1 METRAPVLRNSV
13 VRKVPDLGLGQDMV
27 PAQTTGVDQT
37 VPVSADGVPAVE
49 PPYTPLS
56 SRHLTIQDCKSM
68 ARCPQGASSSER
80 SSISD
85 DHPAG
90 VREAAKQV
98 APTSLATL
106 DVGTSIGE
114 ADAVVVTDLETPFE
128 TPLSSGEPSP
138 STPSKLLPRSEA
150 FLEPA
155 AADGSLQHS
164 TLSGGLLHVQ
174 QMSKAQSSNERSA
187 DTCSLRTGFAPR
199 NEAWGTKASEQP
211 ARSETGPSNLTHFTS
226 SLSAQL
232 RSHQDGSVAPQS
244 ERASFNSP
252 DGRTFSNRVPSGHET
267 SDESDGG
274 TIEEDSFQF
283 QVPLASLC
291 SSADYSRHVGPPF
304 GWATVTPRFAS
315 QGSTP
320 RPCSKSLFHSPRK
333 LSAKQAR
340 SNLEAEPIA
349 PGRSELCTG
358 LAPPPADLY
367 TLSKGQL
374 ISML

>member
-37 VPVSADGVPAVE
+37 VPVKADGVPAVE
-49 PPYTPLS
+49 PPYTPLL
-56 SRHLTIQDCKSM
+56 SRHLTLQDCKSI
-68 ARCPQGASSSER
+68 ARCPQGASPSEI
-80 SSISD
+80 SSISG

-90 VREAAKQV
+90 AREAATKV
-98 APTSLATL
+98 APTSLTL
-106 DVGTSIGE
+106 DVGTTTGE
-114 ADAVVVTDLETPFE
+114 ADAVVATDLETPFE
-128 TPLSSGEPSP
+128 TPFSSGESSP
-138 STPSKLLPRSEA
+138 STPPKLLSKSEA
-150 FLEPA
+150 LLEPA

-164 TLSGGLLHVQ
+164 TPAGGVLRVP

-187 DTCSLRTGFAPR
+187 DACSLRTGFAPR
-199 NEAWGTKASEQP
+199 DETWGTGASEQP
-211 ARSETGPSNLTHFTS
+211 ARSETGPSSLTHATS

-232 RSHQDGSVAPQS
+232 RSHQDGGVAPQS

-252 DGRTFSNRVPSGHET
+252 DARTFSNRVPSGHET

-283 QVPLASLC
+283 QVPLASSC
-291 SSADYSRHVGPPF
+291 SSADYSRHVGPSF

-315 QGSTP
+315 QNPTP
-320 RPCSKSLFHSPRK
+320 RPRSKSFFHSPRK

-340 SNLEAEPIA
+340 SILEAEPIA

-367 TLSKGQL
+367 KLSKGQL

>member
-1 METRAPVLRNSV
+1 
-13 VRKVPDLGLGQDMV
+13 MV

-37 VPVSADGVPAVE
+37 VPVKADDVPADE

-56 SRHLTIQDCKSM
+56 SRHLTLQDCKSM
-68 ARCPQGASSSER
+68 ARCPQGASSSEI
-80 SSISD
+80 SSISGD
-85 DHPAG
+85 QPAG
-90 VREAAKQV
+90 ASEASKQV

-106 DVGTSIGE
+106 DVGTTTGE
-114 ADAVVVTDLETPFE
+114 ADAVVATDLETPFE
-128 TPLSSGEPSP
+128 TPFSSGESSP
-138 STPSKLLPRSEA
+138 STPPKLLSKSEA

-155 AADGSLQHS
+155 AADCSLQHS
-164 TLSGGLLHVQ
+164 TLAGGLSRVPP
-174 QMSKAQSSNERSA
+174 MSKAQSSNERSA
-187 DTCSLRTGFAPR
+187 DACSLRTGIAPCD
-199 NEAWGTKASEQP
+199 ETWGTGASEQP
-211 ARSETGPSNLTHFTS
+211 ARSEMGPSSLTHFTS

-244 ERASFNSP
+244 ERASLNSP
-252 DGRTFSNRVPSGHET
+252 DARTFSNRVPHGHET

-283 QVPLASLC
+283 QVPLASSC

-315 QGSTP
+315 QNSHP
-320 RPCSKSLFHSPRK
+320 RPCSKSFFHSPRK
-333 LSAKQAR
+333 SSAKQAR
-340 SNLEAEPIA
+340 SILEAEPIA

-367 TLSKGQL
+367 KLSKGQL